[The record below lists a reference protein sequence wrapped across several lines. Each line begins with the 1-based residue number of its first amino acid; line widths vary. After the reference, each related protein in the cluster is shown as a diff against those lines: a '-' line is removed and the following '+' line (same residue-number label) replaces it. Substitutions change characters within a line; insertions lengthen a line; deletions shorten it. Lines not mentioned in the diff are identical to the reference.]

1 MHMNQVFS
9 FASALFFA
17 GISFAQQTEFTG
29 FTTDKFKFHSI
40 HLQGID
46 CDETGIYFG
55 FGNGVTKTD
64 WKGKVIAESASAY
77 EKGGHIGDV
86 CVHKGKLYATSWIQP
101 KGKGV
106 NGREGLIQVFDAATL
121 KPLFDENKKLPY
133 ATDGIT
139 FYEGNFWIGKPYR
152 GPSPHTEM
160 TIAVWDENFSKEIA
174 TPVHQSDGTKILYTM
189 QTLEAMG
196 DLLWHGCYV
205 DKKWY
210 SKQKKSPKSQTYLTD
225 RDGKIVCASKVWA
238 STGIAVVPKSI
249 AGDRTM
255 IITAGNS
262 GRDKAWVAFYEYK
275 DGQLVSCKAAKKAK
289 KK

>member
-1 MHMNQVFS
+1 M
-9 FASALFFA
+9 FFA

-121 KPLFDENKKLPY
+121 KPLFDENKKNLIINQIS
-133 ATDGIT
+133 DL
-139 FYEGNFWIGKPYR
+139 N
-152 GPSPHTEM
+152 
-160 TIAVWDENFSKEIA
+160 KEI
-174 TPVHQSDGTKILYTM
+174 SKNRLIYLKK
-189 QTLEAMG
+189 
-196 DLLWHGCYV
+196 YV
-205 DKKWY
+205 
-210 SKQKKSPKSQTYLTD
+210 T
-225 RDGKIVCASKVWA
+225 IVK
-238 STGIAVVPKSI
+238 
-249 AGDRTM
+249 
-255 IITAGNS
+255 
-262 GRDKAWVAFYEYK
+262 
-275 DGQLVSCKAAKKAK
+275 
-289 KK
+289 